1 VTELLAWAVRYFQD
15 AEGVLKRN
23 TAGKW
28 GFITFLPGRNALAL
42 NTVRLTVSAF
52 NYPRNRA
59 RTFQQEAS
67 ALGKM
72 KWAVSGKRKSEKILQ
87 ELSWF
92 VDKLQELVPTS
103 AIQQVVLSPVIL
115 ELAPTSAIHLK
126 LPKPLAPSPTLRLLG
141 RHSRIEQ
148 RKSVSTL
155 AFRRMR
161 KNHIRLVA
169 AGAAVDEQLR
179 AAEADK

>member
-1 VTELLAWAVRYFQD
+1 
-15 AEGVLKRN
+15 
-23 TAGKW
+23 
-28 GFITFLPGRNALAL
+28 
-42 NTVRLTVSAF
+42 
-52 NYPRNRA
+52 
-59 RTFQQEAS
+59 
-67 ALGKM
+67 
-72 KWAVSGKRKSEKILQ
+72 
-87 ELSWF
+87 
-92 VDKLQELVPTS
+92 VPTS

-115 ELAPTSAIHLK
+115 EPVPTSAIHLE

-148 RKSVSTL
+148 RKSASTL

-179 AAEADK
+179 AAEADKKAAEIRIDERYAVIFSWLFSRTQEPLGLAIDTLPAETACD